1 MRKIYTI
8 CHARKSERHLIS
20 YFQFQDE
27 VISNE
32 ILWNGHQSIFFMCK
46 GVPIFICVDR
56 KCTSVASRNNN
67 LFIYIEL
74 LDEILAELPDENVD
88 PNSFLTC

>member
-1 MRKIYTI
+1 
-8 CHARKSERHLIS
+8 
-20 YFQFQDE
+20 
-27 VISNE
+27 
-32 ILWNGHQSIFFMCK
+32 MCK